1 MEKTFNIKC
10 TMEERWIDSFLSMLR
25 YMEAC
30 GKIGHSTLIGF
41 YSDGD
46 GDFRPLFEPDVQF
59 NRDDGYVPERIVAK
73 SLRGFMM
80 LAKSQPRLETLM
92 IGSIGK

>member
-30 GKIGHSTLIGF
+30 GKTGHSTLIGF

-59 NRDDGYVPERIVAK
+59 NRDDGYVPEKDSGKIPSRIYDA
-73 SLRGFMM
+73 G
-80 LAKSQPRLETLM
+80 
-92 IGSIGK
+92 

>member
-1 MEKTFNIKC
+1 MKKTFNIKC

-46 GDFRPLFEPDVQF
+46 GDFRPLFEPIGAPSGITAAAPASIK
-59 NRDDGYVPERIVAK
+59 RLPAYK
-73 SLRGFMM
+73 SGD
-80 LAKSQPRLETLM
+80 
-92 IGSIGK
+92 IYGSTINPSSASI